1 MGLMAKMAM
10 LHSGAD
16 MTELLSKDLDR
27 PVREFISPVETQL
40 QIAWTVSQA
49 IDDLRRRNITSQL
62 TYFYVVD
69 EQGRLAGVLP
79 TRKLLLSPP
88 QTPLVELLSGQ
99 AVSLPQNMTLSDA
112 MEEFAIHR
120 LLALPV
126 VDDAGKLLGL
136 IDVQLYAEE
145 AADLA
150 EANRLADLYQLIG
163 LSAQQLRLG
172 RGATSFRARMPWLM
186 GNILS
191 GLACAAVAAVFHHV
205 LGAVLMLAM
214 FIPLVLTLSEA
225 VSMQS
230 MTLTLQYL
238 HGASTPMKRLRM
250 RLLSEWRT
258 ALLLSVCSAVLVALA
273 AMLWQ
278 NGLRTS
284 GVILVSVLVSMV
296 ISATLGTIIPFSLH
310 LRKLDPRVAAGP
322 MVLML
327 SDIIATTFYLAL
339 ATILLL

>member
-1 MGLMAKMAM
+1 
-10 LHSGAD
+10 
-16 MTELLSKDLDR
+16 MTELLTTDLDR
-27 PVREFISPVETQL
+27 PVRDFISPVETQL
-40 QIAWTVSQA
+40 QIGWTVSRA
-49 IDDLRRRNITSQL
+49 IDDLRQRNIASQL

-99 AVSLPQNMTLSDA
+99 AVSLPQTMTLAEA

-126 VDDAGKLLGL
+126 VDDQGKLLGL

-145 AADLA
+145 ATDLA
-150 EANRLADLYQLIG
+150 EANRLSDLYQLIG
-163 LSAQQLRLG
+163 VSVQQLRHG
-172 RGATSFRARMPWLM
+172 RGLASFRARMPWLL

-191 GLACAAVAAVFHHV
+191 GLACAAVAAIFHHV
-205 LGAVLMLAM
+205 LGAVLLLAM

-238 HGASTPMKRLRM
+238 HGVSSPMKRLRM
-250 RLLSEWRT
+250 RLISEWRT
-258 ALLLSVCSAVLVALA
+258 ALLLSACSAVLVALA
-273 AMLWQ
+273 ATFWPS
-278 NGLRTS
+278 GLRAS
-284 GVILVSVLVSMV
+284 SVILLSVFVSMV

-327 SDIIATTFYLAL
+327 SDVIATTFYLAL

>member
-1 MGLMAKMAM
+1 M
-10 LHSGAD
+10 S
-16 MTELLSKDLDR
+16 ELLSKDLDR
-27 PVREFISPVETQL
+27 PVREFLSPVETQL
-40 QIAWTVSQA
+40 QVGWTIGQA
-49 IDDLRRRNITSQL
+49 MDNLRQRNITSPL

-69 EQGRLAGVLP
+69 EQGRLKGVLP

-99 AVSLPQNMTLSDA
+99 AVTLPQNMTLAEA

-163 LSAQQLRLG
+163 LSAHQLRRG
-172 RGATSFRARMPWLM
+172 RVLTSFRAGCPGCWAT
-186 GNILS
+186 S
-191 GLACAAVAAVFHHV
+191 SAAWRAQTIVAVFHHV
-205 LGAVLMLAM
+205 LGAVLLLAM

-238 HGASTPMKRLRM
+238 HGASSPMKRLRM
-250 RLLSEWRT
+250 RLLFEWRT
-258 ALLLSVCSAVLVALA
+258 ALLLAVCSAALVALA
-273 AMLWQ
+273 ATFLA
-278 NGLRTS
+278 GR
-284 GVILVSVLVSMV
+284 
-296 ISATLGTIIPFSLH
+296 
-310 LRKLDPRVAAGP
+310 AAGLGRHP
-322 MVLML
+322 AERLRLDGHLGHAGNDHPVFPAPAEARPPRRGRTHGPHV
-327 SDIIATTFYLAL
+327 SNVIATPAFYLAL

>member
-1 MGLMAKMAM
+1 
-10 LHSGAD
+10 
-16 MTELLSKDLDR
+16 MTELLSQDLER

-49 IDDLRRRNITSQL
+49 IDDLRQRNITSPL

-88 QTPLVELLSGQ
+88 QTPLVELLPEQ
-99 AVSLPQNMTLSDA
+99 AVSLPQNTTLAEA

-126 VDDAGKLLGL
+126 VDDAGKLLGV

-145 AADLA
+145 ATDLA
-150 EANRLADLYQLIG
+150 EANRLSDLYQLIG
-163 LSAQQLRLG
+163 LSAQQLRG
-172 RGATSFRARMPWLM
+172 RGMTSFRARMPWLM
-186 GNILS
+186 GNIFS
-191 GLACAAVAAVFHHV
+191 GLACAAVAAIFHHV

-238 HGASTPMKRLRM
+238 HGASSPMKRLRM

-258 ALLLSVCSAVLVALA
+258 ALLLSVCSAVLVAAA
-273 AMLWQ
+273 AMFWQ
-278 NGLRTS
+278 NGLRVS
-284 GVILVSVLVSMV
+284 GVILASVLVSMV

-339 ATILLL
+339 ATILLV